1 MIYGLIAALGWGSAD
16 FTGAVSGRRI
26 GSLATVL
33 VAQSLSAVVV
43 TALLFAGAHDISVLR
58 PIAGWM
64 LLNGIVSAVAYTA
77 HYRALQLGPMVVVSP
92 ISAAY
97 AVVGV
102 GLSML
107 ILHERPG
114 PVALLGAGVT
124 VLGVMLASTDLRKL
138 RAGTHGVPPG
148 LPWALVAAVCFGV
161 GGFIL
166 GWGSK
171 QVGWVPALW
180 ASRAAQLV
188 CFAALAAVQRRSLG
202 SVGRNIGTLAAVATG
217 LVDLVGVIAFSSGA
231 EAGFLSVVLVASA
244 IFPLIAVALS
254 VAFLHERP
262 VPNQIVGAFV
272 AVAGLILLGL
282 GA

>member
-1 MIYGLIAALGWGSAD
+1 VIYGLVAALGWGSAD
-16 FTGAVSGRRI
+16 FTGAVAGRRI
-26 GSLATVL
+26 GSISTVL
-33 VAQSLSAVVV
+33 VAQGLSAVVV
-43 TALLFAGAHDISVLR
+43 TVLLFAGGQDVAVLG

-64 LLNGIVSAVAYTA
+64 LLNGIVSAAAYTT

-92 ISAAY
+92 ISAGY

-102 GLSML
+102 ALSML

-114 PVALLGAGVT
+114 PVALLGAGIT

-148 LPWALVAAVCFGV
+148 LPWAVAAAVLFGV

-166 GWGSK
+166 GWGAK

-180 ASRAAQLV
+180 ASRTAQLV
-188 CFAALAAVQRRSLG
+188 CFAVLAVIQRQDLLHI
-202 SVGRNIGTLAAVATG
+202 GRNVGTLAAVATG
-217 LVDLVGVIAFSSGA
+217 LVDLVGVIAFSAGA

-254 VAFLHERP
+254 VLFLHERP
-262 VPNQIVGAFV
+262 VPNQIAGAFV
-272 AVAGLILLGL
+272 VVAGLIMLGL
-282 GA
+282 GS

>member
-1 MIYGLIAALGWGSAD
+1 MIFGLVAALGWSSAD

-26 GSLATVL
+26 GSISTVL
-33 VAQSLSAVVV
+33 VAQGLSAVVV
-43 TALLFAGAHDISVLR
+43 TILLFAGGHDIAVLG

-64 LLNGIVSAVAYTA
+64 LLNGVVSAAAYTT

-97 AVVGV
+97 ALVGV
-102 GLSML
+102 ALSML
-107 ILHERPG
+107 ILHERPS
-114 PVALLGAGVT
+114 PMALLGAGVT
-124 VLGVMLASTDLRKL
+124 VVGVMLASTDLRKL

-148 LPWALVAAVCFGV
+148 LPWAVAAAVLFGV

-180 ASRAAQLV
+180 ASRTAQLV
-188 CFAALAAVQRRSLG
+188 CFAALAAIQRRE
-202 SVGRNIGTLAAVATG
+202 VRNIGRNIGTLAAVATG
-217 LVDLVGVIAFSSGA
+217 FVDLVGVIAFASGA

-254 VAFLHERP
+254 VLFLHERP

-272 AVAGLILLGL
+272 AVAGLIMLGL

>member
-1 MIYGLIAALGWGSAD
+1 MIFGLVAALGWGSAD

-26 GSLATVL
+26 GSISTVL
-33 VAQSLSAVVV
+33 VAQGLSAVVV
-43 TALLFAGAHDISVLR
+43 TILLFAGGHDIAVLG

-64 LLNGIVSAVAYTA
+64 LLNGVVSAAAYTT

-97 AVVGV
+97 ALVGV
-102 GLSML
+102 ALSML
-107 ILHERPG
+107 ILHERPS
-114 PVALLGAGVT
+114 PMALVGAGVT
-124 VLGVMLASTDLRKL
+124 VVGVMLASTDLRKL

-148 LPWALVAAVCFGV
+148 LPWAVAAAVLFGV

-180 ASRAAQLV
+180 ASRTAQLV
-188 CFAALAAVQRRSLG
+188 CFAALAAIQRRE
-202 SVGRNIGTLAAVATG
+202 VRNIGRNIGTLAAVATG
-217 LVDLVGVIAFSSGA
+217 FVDLVGVIAFASGA

-254 VAFLHERP
+254 VLFLHERP

-272 AVAGLILLGL
+272 AVAGLIMLGL